1 MAPTTAASRGKNS
14 GKKTEKVSTG
24 SRSAPPGTET
34 PAQASALPPKA
45 TQSPNLEPWMRQTV
59 VLKLREVEG
68 KAPDMSTDVFG
79 KKMVMEQGFSKAE
92 TVSIQTFIGG
102 LFYITF
108 ASMAICRRYWER
120 VKAAGPESP
129 FTRFVGNSPIQR
141 EERRVTVAMRNP
153 HTPVKDIITFLT
165 RFCTVIRDPIQ
176 ITDSNGFWTGKYS
189 VLVKLQREESSAD
202 GLKHLPQSFSLG
214 SSPGLIYYPDQ
225 PQTCR
230 KCGQLGHQAKT
241 CTANACR
248 ICKVLGHEAKD
259 CPRSKACNLCGLA
272 SHVYRDCPQRSRT
285 YASVAQAKPTPSAPA
300 NNRATP
306 AAPAKTHNKGKTPA
320 PAKVTPPAPAKT
332 KNNEKKGKPP
342 TAAPAPS
349 PTPAPTFTPPS
360 PLAAPLTSPPGAAG
374 FSLEDFPPLTHP
386 SHPLPSSP
394 ALCKKRTREAEDSPT
409 AEQQEKKMA
418 VADPGDTSSSEE
430 DEGKVVEQAT
440 EDMELLLEELG
451 QIPVK
456 PEDVNRVLQLEEAL
470 LLQLESPEESP
481 PPPDNAGGDPPDQSE
496 LFAECIRRN
505 PEIRG
510 ITAPGPARSQIK
522 CSLYMDDVTVFCADQ
537 PSVRALVQTCEDF
550 SKASGAKVNCGKSET
565 LLFGD
570 WNLASDNV
578 PFSIKAD
585 FIKILGVWFGGEG
598 AALKCW
604 EERMAKVRQKI
615 GLWSLRDLTIEG
627 KTLVLRNEILPVLQY
642 MAQAWPP
649 LATVCRAITRAVF
662 HFIWGSKMDR
672 VKRSVMYKAPCKGG
686 KGVPDIPTLL
696 RSFFVCNCIRQTIT
710 GKEKDSVGSSMSRF
724 FLLPLWRSLG
734 WDKWDSSYPY
744 NWNTPWFYLDVT
756 KFVREHQLEGV
767 KPDLWKPKTIHKLIR
782 AKDKM
787 ESIPGLP
794 EDTAKVV
801 WGNVSSDSLT
811 NKHKDMSWMAI
822 QGGLPLRTFMHA
834 RNLCR
839 YRHCPRC
846 ILYEETSLHTFWDCQ
861 FAQVLLDALEHELK
875 DCVPRNLLTHH
886 AVLYGL
892 FQGTHTEG
900 AIQEAWRLMNS
911 FKDVLWYSRN
921 CLILRR
927 ERMTIQDCRRLIH
940 SLLRDY
946 NIRDSLEEEED

>member
-1 MAPTTAASRGKNS
+1 MGSFNLFTINVRSIKDLMRRQTIFAFLDNQNCNVYMLQECAFPF
-14 GKKTEKVSTG
+14 
-24 SRSAPPGTET
+24 SRSYKHLMRQWTHGPSYWSGGNSCKSAGVAILIRGSLFTVDSVLELVCGRLLVVDGSWAGEPVRLINVYASPEKGERLELLQTLRAQLATTRAVVLGGDFNCPIEEDGRSTSNGAKLDVTSKLLKEMVTEASLKDAVGSIGNGTVNYSWCRPDGSVRSRIDFVFTSRTIKQTRYAMVPCFFSDHRAIHFQGSLGCGFPPG
-34 PAQASALPPKA
+34 PGS
-45 TQSPNLEPWMRQTV
+45 W
-59 VLKLREVEG
+59 KLNCELLG
-68 KAPDMSTDVFG
+68 
-79 KKMVMEQGFSKAE
+79 
-92 TVSIQTFIGG
+92 
-102 LFYITF
+102 
-108 ASMAICRRYWER
+108 
-120 VKAAGPESP
+120 
-129 FTRFVGNSPIQR
+129 R
-141 EERRVTVAMRNP
+141 EEVMQELRDAYIWWRNEKCCFNNVSDWWEFVKVQLRSFFQVKGRRQACERRRNFKRLQRDLQSLQDLQRCGWDVRKDLEETKEGLKGHFAEESRRIIFRSKVEHLEKGEKCNSFFFRKLHSG
-153 HTPVKDIITFLT
+153 HTPLT
-165 RFCTVIRDPIQ
+165 ELRDE
-176 ITDSNGFWTGKYS
+176 TGT
-189 VLVKLQREESSAD
+189 
-202 GLKHLPQSFSLG
+202 LK
-214 SSPGLIYYPDQ
+214 
-225 PQTCR
+225 
-230 KCGQLGHQAKT
+230 
-241 CTANACR
+241 
-248 ICKVLGHEAKD
+248 
-259 CPRSKACNLCGLA
+259 
-272 SHVYRDCPQRSRT
+272 
-285 YASVAQAKPTPSAPA
+285 
-300 NNRATP
+300 
-306 AAPAKTHNKGKTPA
+306 
-320 PAKVTPPAPAKT
+320 
-332 KNNEKKGKPP
+332 
-342 TAAPAPS
+342 
-349 PTPAPTFTPPS
+349 
-360 PLAAPLTSPPGAAG
+360 
-374 FSLEDFPPLTHP
+374 
-386 SHPLPSSP
+386 
-394 ALCKKRTREAEDSPT
+394 
-409 AEQQEKKMA
+409 
-418 VADPGDTSSSEE
+418 
-430 DEGKVVEQAT
+430 
-440 EDMELLLEELG
+440 
-451 QIPVK
+451 
-456 PEDVNRVLQLEEAL
+456 
-470 LLQLESPEESP
+470 
-481 PPPDNAGGDPPDQSE
+481 SE

-537 PSVRALVQTCEDF
+537 QSVRSLVQTCEDF

-782 AKDKM
+782 AKDKT

-900 AIQEAWRLMNS
+900 AIQDAWRLMNS